1 MALNQ
6 KKSRWRQ
13 QRNGLP
19 QGSVLAPLLYN
30 IYTND
35 QPTDERTSRFI
46 YADDQ
51 CITSQESS
59 FEAVERNLA
68 DSLTLLTEYYVK
80 NHLKPNASKTQVC
93 AFHHRNREAKSY
105 LVRNIAGIPPKPF
118 ISGVKLDRTLSYRS
132 HICFVLFYLPYLSSI
147 HEKAIC
153 IAILW
158 TVSPHSLGSCLFRG
172 LWVTCLPH
180 KGGASR

>member
-1 MALNQ
+1 MFYVALNQ

-59 FEAVERNLA
+59 FEAVE
-68 DSLTLLTEYYVK
+68 
-80 NHLKPNASKTQVC
+80 
-93 AFHHRNREAKSY
+93 
-105 LVRNIAGIPPKPF
+105 
-118 ISGVKLDRTLSYRS
+118 
-132 HICFVLFYLPYLSSI
+132 
-147 HEKAIC
+147 
-153 IAILW
+153 
-158 TVSPHSLGSCLFRG
+158 
-172 LWVTCLPH
+172 
-180 KGGASR
+180 